1 MPSSS
6 KARKAKMV
14 KNQPSIK
21 NYFKRKQD
29 EVKAPIPA
37 TSRPIKRRRACG
49 MDDGSDGD
57 GSGCKDS
64 VPENKLPSSEGDRKL
79 DSVQKASPLL
89 LKCGESEM
97 DCVHPATLPDDD
109 SALISDGEQDVI
121 DVEVGD
127 NEYIACPDDDV
138 EVNDKFEVIVTYV
151 THRLTTPVKTDTKFL
166 IQRRFRVS
174 DPEDRIRMR
183 AGQEVQ
189 HADMSLDGEL
199 DIQLVQGVQ
208 QDDTSLDG
216 GLVHVY

>member
-1 MPSSS
+1 
-6 KARKAKMV
+6 
-14 KNQPSIK
+14 
-21 NYFKRKQD
+21 
-29 EVKAPIPA
+29 
-37 TSRPIKRRRACG
+37 
-49 MDDGSDGD
+49 
-57 GSGCKDS
+57 
-64 VPENKLPSSEGDRKL
+64 
-79 DSVQKASPLL
+79 
-89 LKCGESEM
+89 M

-138 EVNDKFEVIVTYV
+138 EVNDKFEVIVTYA
-151 THRLTTPVKTDTKFL
+151 THRLTTPVKTDTKFR

-199 DIQLVQGVQ
+199 DIQCMSASTVLQAGPRCPA
-208 QDDTSLDG
+208 G
-216 GLVHVY
+216 